1 MVTSGR
7 IKKPKLFIFQSLNL
21 IKMYTGTRSYSRDIA
36 VEIMSEEKPKDY
48 CEKIILHYGSVA
60 Q

>member
-21 IKMYTGTRSYSRDIA
+21 IKVYTGTRSYSRDIA
-36 VEIMSEEKPKDY
+36 VEIMSEENPKTIVKRSSY
-48 CEKIILHYGSVA
+48 IMVA
-60 Q
+60 